1 MRTYTIHEQRRDE
14 FDARMEKLGRSATK
28 LGLTPPVHR
37 LVETIARKAIDANG
51 QTITTWDG
59 QPVFERWQVIEVDEP
74 VVKLPGWSFLGVLQ
88 HTEHGNI
95 VRVLPGAE
103 VGDDELVRFR
113 NRSSGCD
120 HCHTNRRRID
130 TYLIRQTGGNFLV
143 HQVGSTCIND
153 YLGAD
158 VLASLQFVSERI
170 ACDDLEEWGGGGSGT
185 WYWSIDQVLAL
196 AATAIRTVGWVSAGE
211 ARDSTFKQ
219 STASVVERV
228 LTAWLPQEKQRL
240 AEDYPQVWAAL
251 KGDSRQIDLET
262 GEATKAWARALPVEG
277 ASDYIHNLRVACAA
291 DEISTREMGL
301 VVSAVAAWHREQE
314 REMAKRR
321 AAQAGAGWLGKPG
334 DKIGKKL
341 SAADK
346 RAGAAAIPEQVGTIS
361 ALRTYDT
368 DFGVKT
374 MIKVTTDQGA
384 AITWFATG
392 DFELQV
398 GARVSVAG
406 TVKKLSEY
414 HGIKETVVTRA
425 TITVIGQERA
435 A

>member
-1 MRTYTIHEQRRDE
+1 MRTYTIHEQRRAE

-28 LGLTPPVHR
+28 LGLTPPTHR
-37 LVETIARKAIDANG
+37 LVETIKRKIYRDG
-51 QTITTWDG
+51 HPVTTWDG
-59 QPVFERWQVIEVDEP
+59 QPVYERWQVIEVDEP
-74 VVKLPGWSFLGVLQ
+74 VVKLPNWHFLAVLQ

-103 VGDDELVRFR
+103 VGPDELTRFR
-113 NRSSGCD
+113 ARSAGCD
-120 HCHTNRRRID
+120 HCHTIRRRHD
-130 TYLIRQTGGNFLV
+130 TYLVRQAGGDFPI

-158 VLASLQFVSERI
+158 VLASLEFVSTRMS
-170 ACDDLEEWGGGGSGT
+170 CDDLEEWGGCGSGT

-211 ARDSTFKQ
+211 ARDSTFKR
-219 STASVVERV
+219 STADVVTSV
-228 LTAWLPQEKQRL
+228 LTAWSPREKQAL

-251 KGDSRQIDLET
+251 KGDSRQIDLDT
-262 GEATKAWARALPVEG
+262 AEATKAWARGLTSDG

-321 AAQAGAGWLGKPG
+321 SAAAGSGWIGKAG
-334 DKIGKKL
+334 DKVGKKL

-346 RAGAAAIPEQVGTIS
+346 RAGAAAIPEQEGDVTVV
-361 ALRTYDT
+361 RTFET

-374 MIKVTTDQGA
+374 LVKVVTDAGA
-384 AITWFATG
+384 TISWFATG
-392 DFELQV
+392 DLEVSIGQ
-398 GARVSVAG
+398 RVKISG
-406 TVKKLSEY
+406 TIKKLDEY
-414 HGIKETVVTRA
+414 RGAKETVLTRA
-425 TITVIGQERA
+425 TIEVIQQTRA